1 MKKQLFFLLLLMV
14 TSVGIEAQSFKFPV
28 DTLIKTGTIKRRV
41 NVVILPDGYTAAE
54 LPKFKTDADA
64 FISYLFQKPPFD
76 KYKPYFSVYT
86 VAVPSA
92 ESGVTHPQ
100 NATDEA
106 TSNPQPIET
115 KNTFFGSSFD
125 TGKIHRLLSY
135 TKSANLTNVLATNFP
150 SYDIVFIIVN
160 TPYYGGAGGFTAT
173 FSLNAASNEIG
184 VHELGHSFPGLADE
198 YYAGAIYDAEKPN
211 MTKDKNPATN
221 RWKNWLGTPNIG
233 IFDHTSPGQAW
244 AKPANGTCRME
255 FLNKEFCSVCREN
268 FVERVL
274 KLITPVESQLPTTSN
289 IQLTAASTTFKL
301 DLLKPSS
308 NSLQVEWFLDGNSIS
323 TKEQFQMNAASL
335 PNTTGTLVA
344 TVYDSTAISRST
356 VRKITPFKVQW
367 NLSRGAV
374 VVEPFTISANK
385 LSICSGDSVTLSS
398 KSCTGG
404 VITWSNGAKGV
415 SITVKPSATVS
426 YIATCEIIG
435 VPVSNAV
442 SVSVTASPTA
452 TASNK
457 GPYIEYQ
464 TIELSASGGDTY
476 EWKGSGGFSST
487 AQNPTITNAKLTNAG
502 VYTVTAKR
510 GDCANSSTTN
520 VKIDAF
526 SLSVSE
532 VTPQSV
538 CVNGSISLTLTS
550 NGALQ
555 KDNVSTIQ
563 LSDNQGTNFK
573 NIATTLDG
581 TILKAIIPIS
591 IMTGSGYKVRVLTSN
606 PAVTSGASA
615 TALTVKPLAT
625 AKFVE
630 KEIMLQQYLSAEV
643 KLLLTGDVPQKLKL
657 SDGQSFDLNDLNPT
671 IKLTPNQT
679 TEYKISS
686 VSNVCGEGIVS
697 TDALK
702 ISVTAVLGNEPIYD
716 GVEVFPNPTE
726 QSITI
731 TLEKVIKGN
740 TNLELIDIQGKAL
753 LQREIT
759 EEKTNINLQS
769 VPSGTYML
777 RVLQGEKVLVR
788 KVVKN

>member
-1 MKKQLFFLLLLMV
+1 MKKQLLFFLLLMA
-14 TSVGIEAQSFKFPV
+14 TSMSVEAQNFKFPV
-28 DTLIKTGTIKRRV
+28 DTLIKTGTFKRRV
-41 NVVILPDGYTAAE
+41 NIVILPDGYTAAE

-92 ESGVTHPQ
+92 ESGATHPQ
-100 NATDEA
+100 NANDEA
-106 TSNPQPIET
+106 TTNPQPKET
-115 KNTFFGSSFD
+115 KDTYFGSSFD
-125 TGKIHRLLSY
+125 IGKIHRLMTY
-135 TKSANLTNVLATNFP
+135 TKVTNLTSVLATNFP
-150 SYDIVFIIVN
+150 SYDIVFMIVN

-198 YYAGAIYDAEKPN
+198 YYAGAIYEAERPN
-211 MTKDKNPATN
+211 QTKDKNPATN
-221 RWKNWLGTPNIG
+221 RWKNWLGTPGIG
-233 IFDHTSPGQAW
+233 IFDHTAPGQAW
-244 AKPANGTCRME
+244 AKPASGTCRME

-268 FVERVL
+268 FVEKIL
-274 KLITPVESQLPTTSN
+274 KLITPVESQLPATTN
-289 IQLTAASTTFKL
+289 VQLTDVPTTFKL
-301 DLLKPSS
+301 DLLKPNP
-308 NSLQVEWFLDGNSIS
+308 NSLQVEWFLDGKSVS
-323 TKEQFQMNAASL
+323 TKEQFQMNATSL
-335 PNTTGTLVA
+335 PNNTGTLVA

-356 VRKITPFKVQW
+356 VRKITPFKIQW

-374 VVEPFTISANK
+374 SVEPFIITANK

-398 KSCTGG
+398 KGCTGG
-404 VITWSNGAKGV
+404 VVTWSNGAKGA
-415 SITVKPSATVS
+415 SITVKPSSNLS
-426 YIATCEIIG
+426 YTATCEIIG
-435 VPVSNAV
+435 VPVSNTLN
-442 SVSVTASPTA
+442 VSVTASPTA

-464 TIELSASGGDTY
+464 TIELSASGGDAY

-487 AQNPTITNAKLTNAG
+487 AQNPTIPNAKLANAG

-510 GDCANSSTTN
+510 GDCVNSSTTN
-520 VKIDAF
+520 VKVDAF
-526 SLSVSE
+526 ALTVSE
-532 VTPQSV
+532 VTPQAV
-538 CVNGSISLTLTS
+538 CINGQISLTLTA
-550 NGALQ
+550 NGTLQ
-555 KDNVSTIQ
+555 SGNVSTIQ
-563 LSDNQGTNFK
+563 LSDNQGANFK
-573 NIATTLDG
+573 NITTTLDG
-581 TILKAIIPIS
+581 TTLKAIIPTS
-591 IMTGSGYKVRVLTSN
+591 IAAGSGYKVRVATSN
-606 PAVTSGASA
+606 PAVISAASA
-615 TALTVKPLAT
+615 TTLTVKPLPT
-625 AKFVE
+625 AKFVD
-630 KEIMLQQYLSAEV
+630 KEITLQQYLTAEV

-697 TDALK
+697 TDAFK
-702 ISVTAVLGNEPIYD
+702 ITVTTVLGNEPTYD

-731 TLEKVIKGN
+731 TLEKVVKGN
-740 TNLELIDIQGKAL
+740 TNLELIDIQGRAM

-759 EEKTNINLQS
+759 EEKTNVNLQNF
-769 VPSGTYML
+769 PSGTYLL

-788 KVVKN
+788 KVVKH

>member
-1 MKKQLFFLLLLMV
+1 MKKQLFFLFLLMA

-28 DTLIKTGTIKRRV
+28 DTIVKTGAIKRRV

-64 FISYLFQKPPFD
+64 FISYLFQKPPFN
-76 KYKPYFSVYT
+76 KYRPYFSVYT

-92 ESGVTHPQ
+92 ESGATHPQ
-100 NATDEA
+100 NANDEA
-106 TSNPQPIET
+106 TTNPQPIET

-125 TGKIHRLLSY
+125 IGKIHRLLNY
-135 TKSANLTNVLATNFP
+135 TKSTNLTNVLATNFP
-150 SYDIVFIIVN
+150 AYDIVFVMVN
-160 TPYYGGAGGFTAT
+160 TPWYGGAGGFTAT
-173 FSLNAASNEIG
+173 FSLNASSSEIG
-184 VHELGHSFPGLADE
+184 IHELGHSFPNLADE
-198 YYAGAIYDAEKPN
+198 YWPGGGREVDN
-211 MTKDKNPATN
+211 MTFDKNPATI
-221 RWKNWLGTPNIG
+221 RWKNWLNTPGID
-233 IFDHTSPGQAW
+233 IFDHTAPGQAVS
-244 AKPANGTCRME
+244 KPSKGTCRME
-255 FLNKEFCSVCREN
+255 FLNKEFCSVCRES
-268 FVERVL
+268 FVEKIL
-274 KLITPVESQLPTTSN
+274 KLIPPIESQLPTTN
-289 IQLTAASTTFKL
+289 NVQLTATATTFKL
-301 DLLKPSS
+301 DLLKPNP
-308 NSLQVEWFLDGNSIS
+308 NSLQVEWFLDGKSIS
-323 TKEQFQMNAASL
+323 TKEQFQMNAVSL

-356 VRKITPFKVQW
+356 VRKITPFKIQW
-367 NLSRGAV
+367 NLSRG

-385 LSICSGDSVTLSS
+385 LSICSGDSVTLTT
-398 KSCTGG
+398 KSCAGG
-404 VITWSNGAKGV
+404 VITWSNGLKGEI
-415 SITVKPSATVS
+415 ITVKPSSTVS
-426 YIATCEIIG
+426 YTATCEIIG
-435 VPVSNAV
+435 VPVSNTL

-452 TASNK
+452 TATNK

-464 TIELSASGGDTY
+464 TIELTASGGDSY

-487 AQNPTITNAKLTNAG
+487 AQNPTIANAKLTNAG

-510 GDCANSSTTN
+510 GDCANSNTTN

-526 SLSVSE
+526 ALTVSD
-532 VTPQSV
+532 VTPQAV
-538 CVNGSISLTLTS
+538 CVNGQISLTLTA

-555 KDNVSTIQ
+555 SGNVSTIQ

-573 NIATTLDG
+573 NITTTLDG
-581 TILKAIIPIS
+581 TTLKAIIP
-591 IMTGSGYKVRVLTSN
+591 TNTVAGTGYKVRVATSN

-630 KEIMLQQYLSAEV
+630 KEITLQQYLTAEV
-643 KLLLTGDVPQKLKL
+643 KLLLTGETPQKLKFA
-657 SDGQSFDLNDLNPT
+657 DGQSFDFNDLNPT

-686 VSNVCGEGIVS
+686 VNNVCGEGIVS
-697 TDALK
+697 ADALK
-702 ISVTAVLGNEPIYD
+702 ITVTPVLGNEPIYD

-731 TLEKVIKGN
+731 TLEKVVKGN
-740 TNLELIDIQGKAL
+740 TNLELIDIQGRAMLK
-753 LQREIT
+753 REIT
-759 EEKTNINLQS
+759 EEKTNINLQTF
-769 VPSGTYML
+769 PAGTYLL

>member
-1 MKKQLFFLLLLMV
+1 MKKQLFFLFLLMAV
-14 TSVGIEAQSFKFPV
+14 SVGIEAQSFKFPV

-54 LPKFKTDADA
+54 LSKFKTDANT

-106 TSNPQPIET
+106 TTNPQPKET
-115 KNTFFGSSFD
+115 KDTYFGSSFD

-135 TKSANLTNVLATNFP
+135 TKGTNLTNVLATNFP
-150 SYDIVFIIVN
+150 SYDIVFVIVN
-160 TPYYGGAGGFTAT
+160 TPYYGGAGGFAAT

-211 MTKDKNPATN
+211 MTKDKSPATN
-221 RWKNWLGTPNIG
+221 RWKNWLGTPGIG

-268 FVERVL
+268 FVEKIL
-274 KLITPVESQLPTTSN
+274 KLITPVESQLPATTN
-289 IQLTAASTTFKL
+289 VQLTDVPTTFKL
-301 DLLKPSS
+301 DLLKPNP
-308 NSLQVEWFLDGNSIS
+308 NSLQVEWFLDGKSIS
-323 TKEQFQMNAASL
+323 TKEQFQMSAVSL
-335 PNTTGTLVA
+335 PNNTGTLVA

-356 VRKITPFKVQW
+356 VRKITPFKIQW

-374 VVEPFTISANK
+374 AVEPFIITANK

-398 KSCTGG
+398 TGCTGG
-404 VITWSNGAKGV
+404 VITWSNGGKGA
-415 SITVKPSATVS
+415 SITVKPSSNFS
-426 YIATCEIIG
+426 YTATCEILG
-435 VPVSNAV
+435 VPVSNTLN
-442 SVSVTASPTA
+442 VSVTASPTA

-464 TIELSASGGDTY
+464 TIELTASGGDTY

-487 AQNPTITNAKLTNAG
+487 VQNPTIANAKVANAG

-510 GDCANSSTTN
+510 GNCANSSTTS
-520 VKIDAF
+520 VKVDAF
-526 SLSVSE
+526 ALTVSE
-532 VTPQSV
+532 VTPQAV
-538 CVNGSISLTLTS
+538 CVNGQISLTLTA

-555 KDNVSTIQ
+555 SGNVNTIQ
-563 LSDNQGTNFK
+563 LSDNQGANFK
-573 NIATTLDG
+573 NITTTLDNNV
-581 TILKAIIPIS
+581 LKATIPS
-591 IMTGSGYKVRVLTSN
+591 TSASGTGFKVRVVTTNPVATSAVSVTNLTI
-606 PAVTSGASA
+606 
-615 TALTVKPLAT
+615 KPLAT

-630 KEIMLQQYLSAEV
+630 KEIALQQYLTAEV
-643 KLLLTGDVPQKLKL
+643 KLLLTGETPQKLKF
-657 SDGQSFDLNDLNPT
+657 SDGQSFDFNDLNPT

-686 VSNVCGEGIVS
+686 VNNVCGEGIVS
-697 TDALK
+697 ADALK
-702 ISVTAVLGNEPIYD
+702 ITVTPVLGNEPIYD
-716 GVEVFPNPTE
+716 GVEIFPNPTE

-731 TLEKVIKGN
+731 TLEKVVKGN
-740 TNLELIDIQGKAL
+740 TNLELIDIQGRAM

-759 EEKTNINLQS
+759 EEKTNINLQTF
-769 VPSGTYML
+769 PAGTYLL
-777 RVLQGEKVLVR
+777 RVLQGEKVLVK
-788 KVVKN
+788 KVVKK